1 MVGTGTH
8 SEHRS
13 ACLVLLCWTLQTP
26 GLDGLPPSRS
36 QDVWA
41 PGAIR
46 GHLCCTSWLCSS
58 LGKCPDS
65 QRSEGTLPSC
75 GPCHLSRTG
84 PGWAS
89 ALGDR
94 CLPGARP
101 IRQQRSLRGRRG
113 QGGTTA
119 ARSQSR
125 GADAGRHTRGSRSR
139 WRSCCPLAS
148 WLSPALAVTEL
159 RGQDPDPGS
168 DLGPSFSH
176 PQIEENIV
184 STHWAAPG
192 RGVMG
197 ETKVS
202 APGCAHRSATKD
214 RTGTAEVSVRVQ
226 GKHTLCPTGPGLTVG
241 PLPP

>member
-1 MVGTGTH
+1 MSGP
-8 SEHRS
+8 
-13 ACLVLLCWTLQTP
+13 LVQ
-26 GLDGLPPSRS
+26 
-36 QDVWA
+36 
-41 PGAIR
+41 
-46 GHLCCTSWLCSS
+46 
-58 LGKCPDS
+58 
-65 QRSEGTLPSC
+65 SEGISAAPPGSVPAWGNVLTARGQRGLCPAV
-75 GPCHLSRTG
+75 GPAIC
-84 PGWAS
+84 PGQAP
-89 ALGDR
+89 GDR